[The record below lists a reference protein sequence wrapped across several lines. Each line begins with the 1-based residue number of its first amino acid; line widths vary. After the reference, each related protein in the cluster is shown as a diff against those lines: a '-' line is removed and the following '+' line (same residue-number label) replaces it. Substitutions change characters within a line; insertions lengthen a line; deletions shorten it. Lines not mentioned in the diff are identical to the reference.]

1 MLQKEI
7 ARTKLSSESQWKS
20 NMILLIVVT
29 SFIIILLLSLV
40 FIQKKKILR
49 ERMED
54 EKKIHQ
60 MELNHKERQL
70 ATMRNFLLSRINIVN
85 SIKKIKPSDF
95 SKLKLTDNIILPPN
109 WTPAFC

>member
-1 MLQKEI
+1 
-7 ARTKLSSESQWKS
+7 
-20 NMILLIVVT
+20 
-29 SFIIILLLSLV
+29 
-40 FIQKKKILR
+40 
-49 ERMED
+49 MED

-95 SKLKLTDNIILPPN
+95 SKLKLTDNDWEEIEVTLNSTDDEFVIRLKN
-109 WTPAFC
+109 EFKDLTLHALIEK